1 MTRIANPKRPN
12 SGMSLAQI
20 LLLVGLVVGGL
31 VACITWYVFQLQ
43 TRIVETTAL
52 DKAQVLSRAVGEFRT
67 IYTAEV
73 VTRLADTGVR
83 VSHDYREHAGA
94 IPLPATLSMLLGS
107 RLGETGTGVSTRLYS
122 PYPFPWRTKSG
133 GLHDR
138 FSQDAWKALSE
149 RPGEPFH
156 RIEQLGGQAVLR
168 YATADLLRPAC
179 VDCHNTHP
187 QSPKI
192 DWREGE
198 MRGVLEV
205 QYPMGNAIAQTAD
218 NLRGFYTVIAAVG
231 VPSLLVLA
239 LLIGRQK
246 RLTDHTLAAN
256 ADLAQAKA
264 DLELGRHELLLRQE
278 ETEKAHLASNSANQ
292 KLEQHLQELD
302 GSRIAALNMMQDME
316 IAKAAAEEGNQAK
329 GAFLATMSHEIR
341 TPMNGVMGM
350 LQLMQDTP
358 VTTEQK
364 DYLQTAHS
372 SAETLVRLLNDILD
386 FSKIEAGRVDLEII
400 DFDLRYV
407 AKEVTA
413 LFADQAAEKDIE
425 LRCELTPDVITAVL
439 GDPTRLRQ
447 ILSNLLNNAVKF
459 TPSGEIVL
467 RVSQESPG
475 RVRFVV
481 TDTGVGMT
489 EDAQTKIFDRFTQAD
504 DTTTRKFGGTGL
516 GLAIC
521 KQLVELMGG
530 DIGVDS
536 TLYVGTSIWVTV
548 RLEPA
553 PESPLPTTVCD
564 GTRVLVVDSDPSR
577 RLRTEQMLDSWHM
590 PNEWVESGEAALER
604 LRASVESDLPFQVA
618 LIDQL
623 SPEMDE
629 LELARTVREETSL
642 HAVRLILV
650 SARALRGD
658 AKYAR
663 EAGFDGFLTRPF
675 RQSSL
680 HDCIAV
686 LMGENKPESGR
697 LVTRHALAEAK
708 LRSHRILVVEDNLVN
723 QKVAVGVLKK
733 LGYQSDPVGDGQQAL
748 EALAN
753 HPYDLVLMDCHMP
766 LMDGYEATRAI
777 RRQEGTSG
785 SHEHLPIIAMTAN
798 AMAGDDKACYAAG
811 MDGYLAKPLNLAL
824 LKGALKEWLPPPAP
838 EHG

>member
-1 MTRIANPKRPN
+1 M
-12 SGMSLAQI
+12 
-20 LLLVGLVVGGL
+20 
-31 VACITWYVFQLQ
+31 
-43 TRIVETTAL
+43 
-52 DKAQVLSRAVGEFRT
+52 
-67 IYTAEV
+67 
-73 VTRLADTGVR
+73 
-83 VSHDYREHAGA
+83 
-94 IPLPATLSMLLGS
+94 PATLSMLLGS

-133 GLHDR
+133 GLRDR

-149 RPGEPFH
+149 QPGEPFH
-156 RIEQLGGQAVLR
+156 RVEQLGGQAVLR

-179 VDCHNTHP
+179 VGCHNTHP

-231 VPSLLVLA
+231 VPSLLVLG

-256 ADLAQAKA
+256 AGLAQAKA

-278 ETEKAHLASNSANQ
+278 ETEKAHRASNLANQ

-350 LQLMQDTP
+350 LDLMQDTQ
-358 VTTEQK
+358 VTLEQK

-407 AKEVTA
+407 AEEVSA

-425 LRCELTPDVITAVL
+425 LRCELTPDVITSVR

-459 TPSGEIVL
+459 TSSGEIVL
-467 RVSQESPG
+467 QVSQESPG
-475 RVRFVV
+475 DGGRVRFEV

-489 EDAQTKIFDRFTQAD
+489 EDSQTKIFDRFTQAD

-521 KQLVELMGG
+521 KQ
-530 DIGVDS
+530 
-536 TLYVGTSIWVTV
+536 
-548 RLEPA
+548 
-553 PESPLPTTVCD
+553 
-564 GTRVLVVDSDPSR
+564 
-577 RLRTEQMLDSWHM
+577 
-590 PNEWVESGEAALER
+590 
-604 LRASVESDLPFQVA
+604 
-618 LIDQL
+618 
-623 SPEMDE
+623 
-629 LELARTVREETSL
+629 
-642 HAVRLILV
+642 
-650 SARALRGD
+650 RG
-658 AKYAR
+658 
-663 EAGFDGFLTRPF
+663 
-675 RQSSL
+675 
-680 HDCIAV
+680 
-686 LMGENKPESGR
+686 N
-697 LVTRHALAEAK
+697 
-708 LRSHRILVVEDNLVN
+708 
-723 QKVAVGVLKK
+723 
-733 LGYQSDPVGDGQQAL
+733 
-748 EALAN
+748 
-753 HPYDLVLMDCHMP
+753 
-766 LMDGYEATRAI
+766 
-777 RRQEGTSG
+777 
-785 SHEHLPIIAMTAN
+785 
-798 AMAGDDKACYAAG
+798 
-811 MDGYLAKPLNLAL
+811 
-824 LKGALKEWLPPPAP
+824 
-838 EHG
+838 

>member
-1 MTRIANPKRPN
+1 MQWEN
-12 SGMSLAQI
+12 SAPSI
-20 LLLVGLVVGGL
+20 P
-31 VACITWYVFQLQ
+31 
-43 TRIVETTAL
+43 
-52 DKAQVLSRAVGEFRT
+52 RT

-83 VSHDYREHAGA
+83 VSHDYREHPGA

-133 GLHDR
+133 GLRDR

-149 RPGEPFH
+149 QPGEPFH
-156 RIEQLGGQAVLR
+156 RVEQLGGQAVLR

-179 VDCHNTHP
+179 VGCHNTHP

-231 VPSLLVLA
+231 VPSLLVLG

-256 ADLAQAKA
+256 AGLAQAKA

-278 ETEKAHLASNSANQ
+278 ETEKAHRASNLANQ

-350 LQLMQDTP
+350 LDLMQDTQ
-358 VTTEQK
+358 VTLEQK

-407 AKEVTA
+407 AEEVSA

-425 LRCELTPDVITAVL
+425 LRCELTPDVITSVR

-459 TPSGEIVL
+459 TSSGEIVL
-467 RVSQESPG
+467 QVSQESPG
-475 RVRFVV
+475 DGGRVRFEV

-489 EDAQTKIFDRFTQAD
+489 EDSQTKIFDRFTQAD

-521 KQLVELMGG
+521 KQLAELMGG

-536 TLYVGTSIWVTV
+536 TPDVGTSIWVTV

-553 PESPLPTTVCD
+553 PERPLTTTACD
-564 GTRVLVVDSDPSR
+564 GTRVLVVDPDPNR
-577 RLRTEQMLDSWHM
+577 RLGTEQLLNSWHM
-590 PNEWVESGEAALER
+590 PHEWVGNGEVALER
-604 LRASVESDLPFQVA
+604 LRSGVGRDLPFEVA
-618 LIDQL
+618 LIDHL
-623 SPEMDE
+623 SSEMDE
-629 LELARTVREETSL
+629 LELARAVRADTTL
-642 HAVRLILV
+642 HEVRLILV
-650 SARALRGD
+650 SNRALRGD
-658 AKYAR
+658 AKHAR
-663 EAGFDGFLTRPF
+663 EAGFDGFLTRPI

-686 LMGENKPESGR
+686 LMGEPKSESGQ

-766 LMDGYEATRAI
+766 VMDGYETTRAI
-777 RRQEGTSG
+777 RRQEGTAG

-798 AMAGDDKACYAAG
+798 AMAGDDKACYA
-811 MDGYLAKPLNLAL
+811 
-824 LKGALKEWLPPPAP
+824 EWLSGQTVEPGPAERCFERMAACARSRARLERRPSGPGIGVGVAPPIACLFSRSRIRPGGRYHLNAAGPPP
-838 EHG
+838 